1 MAQSAPIEVDP
12 ELLENNNSDYAS
24 SGYNTSTDSLT
35 SSVYQYV
42 FENGRRYHAYYGVD
56 KTVMPNDEE
65 EQSRLDLHHE
75 IFLTMM
81 GGKLHL
87 APIDPTPQKILDV
100 GTGTGI
106 WAIDMA
112 DMYPSAEVL
121 GTDLSPIQPKWVP
134 PNCRFEVDD
143 AEEEWV
149 YADESF
155 DFIHIRNLA
164 QAFTD
169 WDKVMAQV
177 WRCIK
182 PGGWVELAELGCECL
197 CDDGSMHPE
206 INRYFSKLAEACAK
220 LGRPFPTGPESL
232 TDRLNKA
239 GFRKVASETYK
250 QPSGPWPKD
259 KKLNNIGLMTLL
271 GSDTGYHAY
280 GMAVFTRILHM
291 GKEEADELCKGAL
304 KSAKSAK
311 NHTYSLFF
319 VAYGQK
325 PEAEGET
332 NEDGQK

>member
-12 ELLENNNSDYAS
+12 ELSLANSNPS
-24 SGYNTSTDSLT
+24 SL
-35 SSVYQYV
+35 V
-42 FENGRRYHAYYGVD
+42 EICRRYHAYYGVD
-56 KTVMPNDEE
+56 KTVIPNDEE

-81 GGKLHL
+81 DGKLHL

-134 PNCRFEVDD
+134 PTCRFEVDD
-143 AEEEWV
+143 AEQDWV

-197 CDDGSMHPE
+197 CDDGSVRPE
-206 INRYFSKLAEACAK
+206 IKRYFSKLTEA
-220 LGRPFPTGPESL
+220 S
-232 TDRLNKA
+232 

-271 GSDTGYHAY
+271 ASDTGYHAY

-291 GKEEADELCKGAL
+291 GKEEADELCKGAIR
-304 KSAKSAK
+304 SAKSAK

-332 NEDGQK
+332 NEDGH